1 MRVRMEAHIIAFT
14 YGAAVTQGTGGEM
27 TNSDDFLVASN
38 LHKAF
43 GHIVAVDDVSFSIRR
58 KEIFGLLGPNGAGKT
73 TTIRMLS
80 TVLNPDEGDV
90 SIGGY
95 SVARESDRVR
105 EIIGVCPQELALYPE
120 LSARDNLMFFGRMAG
135 LSRGEASEASNEN
148 LERVGLLDRARDKV
162 DKFSGGMKRRVNIA
176 IALMSRPQ
184 LLFLDEPTVGIDPQS
199 RYHIFETVES
209 LRDEGLT
216 VLYTTHYMEEADRL
230 CDRLGVMDNGRVI
243 KMGSPHELK
252 SEIGDPAEVSLES
265 VFLELTGRN
274 LRD

>member
-1 MRVRMEAHIIAFT
+1 MS
-14 YGAAVTQGTGGEM
+14 
-27 TNSDDFLVASN
+27 NSDNFLVASH

-43 GHIVAVDDVSFSIRR
+43 GSVLAVEDVSFTIRR

-80 TVLNPDEGDV
+80 TVLNPDDGDV
-90 SIGGY
+90 TIGGY

-105 EIIGVCPQELALYPE
+105 ELIGVCPQELALYPE
-120 LSARDNLMFFGRMAG
+120 LSAKDNLVFFGRMAG
-135 LSRGEASEASNEN
+135 LSGREAADASSEN
-148 LERVGLLDRARDKV
+148 LERVGLLDRAKDKV

-199 RYHIFETVES
+199 RFHIFETIES
-209 LRDEGLT
+209 LRDEGMT

-230 CDRLGVMDNGRVI
+230 CDRLGIIDNGRLI
-243 KMGSPHELK
+243 KLGSPHELK

>member
-1 MRVRMEAHIIAFT
+1 
-14 YGAAVTQGTGGEM
+14 
-27 TNSDDFLVASN
+27 
-38 LHKAF
+38 
-43 GHIVAVDDVSFSIRR
+43 
-58 KEIFGLLGPNGAGKT
+58 
-73 TTIRMLS
+73 
-80 TVLNPDEGDV
+80 
-90 SIGGY
+90 
-95 SVARESDRVR
+95 
-105 EIIGVCPQELALYPE
+105 
-120 LSARDNLMFFGRMAG
+120 MFFGRMAG
-135 LSRGEASEASNEN
+135 LSGREATEASNEN
-148 LERVGLLDRARDKV
+148 LERVGLQDRARDKV

-230 CDRLGVMDNGRVI
+230 CDRLGIMDNGRVI
-243 KMGSPHELK
+243 KLGSPRELK

-265 VFLELTGRN
+265 VFLDLTGRN